1 MLPAMLP
8 SLIPIF
14 PLPNA
19 VLFPSVFMP
28 LHIFED
34 RYRRMVEDVL
44 QGDRLIG
51 MVLLRPGWRMEYEG
65 RPAVYPVGCAGLM
78 THVEPLPDGRYNI
91 VLQGLQKFRVVGED
105 DGRPY
110 RLGRVEM
117 IQESGPDDPAL
128 VRLARTRLETLLATD
143 GHDGSEGRVPSAMPD
158 EELVNALAQYMEL
171 EAIEKQALLECDG
184 LLARCRALV
193 ELMEMKVLAARQTW
207 SSGETH

>member
-1 MLPAMLP
+1 MQPTV
-8 SLIPIF
+8 IPIF

-34 RYRRMVEDVL
+34 RYRRMVEDVV

-51 MVLLRPGWRMEYEG
+51 MVLLRPGWRIDYEG
-65 RPAVYPVGCAGLM
+65 RPSVYPVGCAGLM

-91 VLQGLQKFRVVGED
+91 VLRGLQKFRVLDED
-105 DGRPY
+105 DTRPY

-117 IQESGPDDPAL
+117 IEESGPDDPGL
-128 VRLARTRLETLLATD
+128 VRLARTRLESLLATD
-143 GHDGSEGRVPSAMPD
+143 GHDATEGRVPSAMPD

-171 EAIEKQALLECDG
+171 EPIEKQALLECDG

-193 ELMEMKVLAARQTW
+193 QLMEMKVLAAHQTW

>member
-91 VLQGLQKFRVVGED
+91 VLQGLQKFRVLGED

-143 GHDGSEGRVPSAMPD
+143 GHDGTEGRVPSAMPD